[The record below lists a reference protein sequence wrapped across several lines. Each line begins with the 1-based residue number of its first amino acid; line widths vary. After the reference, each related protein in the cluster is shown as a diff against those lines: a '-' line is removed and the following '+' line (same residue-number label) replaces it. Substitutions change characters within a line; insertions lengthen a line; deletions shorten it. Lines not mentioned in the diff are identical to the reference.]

1 MELRERSYSVLVVSA
16 AEKLNTAVSSMLLG
30 SCFGPVRVVQSVS
43 EAKRAWNERG
53 YDLVIVNSPLPDDP
67 GVGFAI
73 DVTASRS
80 SVALLLVSSDVYDRA
95 APKASEYGVFTL
107 FKPLSRQILE
117 LALNWMQASCERL
130 KKLER
135 KSITVEDKM
144 KEIRTVNHAKW
155 ILISNKG
162 MEEPEAH
169 RYIEKQ
175 AMDRGVSK
183 LEIAEEI
190 IRAYT

>member
-1 MELRERSYSVLVVSA
+1 M
-16 AEKLNTAVSSMLLG
+16 LNG
-30 SCFGPVRVVQSVS
+30 SCFDPVRIVPSVS
-43 EAKRAWNERG
+43 EAKRAWSERG

-67 GVGFAI
+67 GVGFAV
-73 DVTASRS
+73 DVASSRS
-80 SVALLLVSSDVYDRA
+80 SVALLLVSSDIYERA
-95 APKASEYGVFTL
+95 VPKTTEYGVFTL
-107 FKPLSRQILE
+107 FKPLSRQIME
-117 LALNWMQASCERL
+117 LALSWMQASCERL
-130 KKLER
+130 R
-135 KSITVEDKM
+135 KMEKRSVSVEDRM

-190 IRAYT
+190 IAAYA